1 MDIILPRKKRIIN
14 VKDSYGT
21 GVEFGDQTKNH
32 SNFIIIIVCFLQQ
45 KLKPHC
51 RKSGVSCRP
60 KKHEGHSHSAN
71 TINIHGNEMNRCEIL
86 SRSKWQA
93 EDFAC
98 GSLSSKLPFLRRNNQ
113 VHRSSTA
120 APDSRRANRK
130 RDNALKGNVYVHFLH
145 PQFGF
150 PDVYTY
156 HRKVDEGLPCPF
168 CGRNTVGTRLHCR
181 RVLPASATRQ
191 LHRCL
196 TSRSAHAQISEEG
209 LWVHLM
215 TSKGDHLALVPNYA
229 DNGTVSIIAPSSS
242 STVPHFAAIVAMY
255 DKDSST
261 PIVSSDSSTLR

>member
-1 MDIILPRKKRIIN
+1 
-14 VKDSYGT
+14 
-21 GVEFGDQTKNH
+21 
-32 SNFIIIIVCFLQQ
+32 
-45 KLKPHC
+45 
-51 RKSGVSCRP
+51 
-60 KKHEGHSHSAN
+60 
-71 TINIHGNEMNRCEIL
+71 MNRCEIL

-130 RDNALKGNVYVHFLH
+130 RDNALKGRNVHVHFLH
-145 PQFGF
+145 PQFGV

-168 CGRNTVGTRLHCR
+168 CGRNTVGRLHSR
-181 RVLPASATRQ
+181 HVLRASSVTRQ
-191 LHRCL
+191 LHLCL

-215 TSKGDHLALVPNYA
+215 TSKGDHLELVPNYA

-242 STVPHFAAIVAMY
+242 STLPQFAAIVAMY
-255 DKDSST
+255 E
-261 PIVSSDSSTLR
+261 